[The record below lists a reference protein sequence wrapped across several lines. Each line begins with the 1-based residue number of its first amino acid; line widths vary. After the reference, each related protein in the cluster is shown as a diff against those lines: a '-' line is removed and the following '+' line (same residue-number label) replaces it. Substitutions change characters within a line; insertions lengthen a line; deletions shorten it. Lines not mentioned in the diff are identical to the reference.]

1 MHANAATIIIMDNNM
16 GTYIN
21 KCYKEPSSH
30 SRLYN
35 NPKMPYIRTLVIR
48 YNNKGLLRI
57 SGFVSQGF
65 NLP

>member
-1 MHANAATIIIMDNNM
+1 MNAATIIIMDNNM

-48 YNNKGLLRI
+48 YNNKGYWTESIESFNNNLR
-57 SGFVSQGF
+57 
-65 NLP
+65 